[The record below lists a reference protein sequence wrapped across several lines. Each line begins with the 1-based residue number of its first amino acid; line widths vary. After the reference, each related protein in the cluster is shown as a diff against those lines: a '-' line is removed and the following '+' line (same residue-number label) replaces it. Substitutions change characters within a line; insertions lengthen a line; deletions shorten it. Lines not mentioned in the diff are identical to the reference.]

1 MPIFLFLLILVE
13 IIAFIGLI
21 FGGNLSDDS
30 LMVCCVAIAVL
41 TMPVWA
47 GLLGM
52 GIAVVADWF
61 EKRSRTKRIARAKTS
76 KLASIS

>member
-1 MPIFLFLLILVE
+1 MPIVLFLLIVVE

-30 LMVCCVAIAVL
+30 LMICCVAIAVL

-52 GIAVVADWF
+52 GVVVVSDWF
-61 EKRSRTKRIARAKTS
+61 EKRSRTKRIARAKAA
-76 KLASIS
+76 KLVSSS

>member
-30 LMVCCVAIAVL
+30 LMICCVAIAVL
-41 TMPVWA
+41 TMPGWA

-52 GIAVVADWF
+52 GVAVVADWF
-61 EKRSRTKRIARAKTS
+61 EKRSRRKRIARAKAS

>member
-1 MPIFLFLLILVE
+1 MPIFLFLLIVVE

-21 FGGNLSDDS
+21 FGGILSDDS
-30 LMVCCVAIAVL
+30 LMICCVAIAVL

-52 GIAVVADWF
+52 GVAVVSDWF
-61 EKRSRTKRIARAKTS
+61 EKRSRTKRIARAKAA
-76 KLASIS
+76 KLVSSS